1 MDKQRKERNGKIE
14 FFRFVFSV
22 IIILFHC
29 NRILG
34 NGGSKDGYELGMF
47 PRGYIGV
54 EFFYFVSGYLMA
66 NSLFQSQEEKKSLP
80 FDREYW
86 KFLWGK
92 LLPILPYHLLAFC
105 VLFIQDWFF
114 KEYSIFKAAMS
125 FLYELPGLFFLQKAG
140 FDGCRLNTVE
150 WYISAMLLAMAV
162 IYPLC
167 KKAFDTYSGV
177 VAPLS
182 AIFVMG
188 WIFFSCGAMSGAS
201 RKMPLELG
209 YVCLFRAFAE
219 INLGIFAF
227 RAARVLKR
235 ERWSQRERMVL
246 SAIEWSGYAVAVL
259 FSLFAVPIRYELI
272 PLFCLLVS
280 VTLTFSQ
287 VSYNDRVWNHQVIY
301 FLGKCSLVFYLN
313 QLSAIYFVQRY
324 ASGWTLIGQGV
335 GVLFITAAVSFISM
349 KVGELWLA
357 RIRRS
362 HFHHM
367 IVGLGMQQNTEDSQG
382 AQ

>member
-1 MDKQRKERNGKIE
+1 
-14 FFRFVFSV
+14 
-22 IIILFHC
+22 
-29 NRILG
+29 
-34 NGGSKDGYELGMF
+34 MF

-66 NSLFQSQEEKKSLP
+66 NSLFQSQKEKKSLP

-105 VLFIQDWFF
+105 ILFIQDWLF
-114 KEYSIFKAAMS
+114 KEYSIFRAAKA

-140 FDGCRLNTVE
+140 FNGCRLNTVE

-162 IYPLC
+162 IYPFC

-188 WIFFSCGAMSGAS
+188 WIFFSCGAISGAS

-246 SAIEWSGYAVAVL
+246 SAIEWSGYAAAVL
-259 FSLFAVPIRYELI
+259 FSLFAVPIRYELL

-280 VTLTFSQ
+280 VTLTFSH
-287 VSYNDRVWNHQVIY
+287 VSCNDSIWNHQAVY

-324 ASGWTLIGQGV
+324 AADRTLIEQGM
-335 GVLFITAAVSFISM
+335 GVLFITAAVSFVLM
-349 KVGELWLA
+349 EVGEPWLA
-357 RIRRS
+357 RIRHS
-362 HFHHM
+362 HFQH
-367 IVGLGMQQNTEDSQG
+367 IIAGLGDSTKQEQTG
-382 AQ
+382 SVVAFGMHR